1 LDESRVVVRVHF
13 GLLIRLFEGRRVVKV
28 KGRKRGVIRK

>member
-1 LDESRVVVRVHF
+1 MKKTGVGEGFF